1 MKLRQACT
9 ICKARVKNE
18 PKNHGQQLCLK
29 HYRIW
34 QRSQLENKER
44 KEE

>member
-1 MKLRQACT
+1 MKIRNRCSQCH
-9 ICKARVKNE
+9 ARVKNE
-18 PKNHGQQLCLK
+18 PRNHNQQLCLK